1 MQPAGV
7 TVIPAPVRGK
17 NLGQFLRGA
26 ATPLVGQRHET
37 SVGLLLT
44 PNGINR

>member
-7 TVIPAPVRGK
+7 TVRPAPVQGK
-17 NLGQFLRGA
+17 NLGHFLRRA
-26 ATPLVGQRHET
+26 AAPLVGEQHGS
-37 SVGLLLT
+37 SVSLLLT

>member
-7 TVIPAPVRGK
+7 TVRPASVRGK
-17 NLGQFLRGA
+17 NLGHFLRGA
-26 ATPLVGQRHET
+26 AAPLVGKRHES